1 MLTSD
6 LFKVLPFEEFPISF
20 DSIKINTL
28 IQPELKSRYFLFLNP
43 SHTIVGVAKKLNKQI
58 TLELEQKIKKEKER
72 TKTERRSRVPSA
84 NSFIQSDSDEELLRK
99 YSYYLKQKSIKIE
112 NVFGNQQL

>member
-20 DSIKINTL
+20 DSIKINTM
-28 IQPELKSRYFLFLNP
+28 IQPELKSRYFLFINP

-58 TLELEQKIKKEKER
+58 TLELEEKIKKER
-72 TKTERRSRVPSA
+72 TKAVTRGSKVPSS

-99 YSYYLKQKSIKIE
+99 YSYYLKQKTIKIE
-112 NVFGNQQL
+112 NVFLNVGNF

>member
-20 DSIKINTL
+20 DFKINTM

-43 SHTIVGVAKKLNKQI
+43 SHTIVGVAKKINKQV
-58 TLELEQKIKKEKER
+58 TLELEVTIKKE
-72 TKTERRSRVPSA
+72 RVKGPPRGSKIPSV
-84 NSFIQSDSDEELLRK
+84 N
-99 YSYYLKQKSIKIE
+99 
-112 NVFGNQQL
+112 